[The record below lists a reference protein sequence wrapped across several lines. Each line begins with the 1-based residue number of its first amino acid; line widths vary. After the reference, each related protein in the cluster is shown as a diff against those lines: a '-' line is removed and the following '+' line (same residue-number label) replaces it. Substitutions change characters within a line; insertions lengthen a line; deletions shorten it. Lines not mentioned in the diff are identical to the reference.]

1 MGDEDHRALV
11 GQETFGKGL
20 DPLQVQVVGGL
31 VQHQNIGSGD
41 AEAREDQP
49 RRLTTGHARWRL
61 GMLYEKLG
69 RKDLAR
75 REYEM
80 ALKLDSQLEQA
91 REALE
96 NLG

>member
-1 MGDEDHRALV
+1 MSNIV
-11 GQETFGKGL
+11 G
-20 DPLQVQVVGGL
+20 PLQRSLYQ
-31 VQHQNIGSGD
+31 IGRTGVFSGEKLERAKAALED
-41 AEAREDQP
+41 YITREPDP
-49 RRLTTGHARWRL
+49 KKLPSVAHARWRL

-75 REYEM
+75 REYET